1 MVVKSCLVGRL
12 CMEVLWKQTDE
23 QTKHDKKKKNDL
35 IISA

>member
-23 QTKHDKKKKNDL
+23 QTKHDKKKTDL